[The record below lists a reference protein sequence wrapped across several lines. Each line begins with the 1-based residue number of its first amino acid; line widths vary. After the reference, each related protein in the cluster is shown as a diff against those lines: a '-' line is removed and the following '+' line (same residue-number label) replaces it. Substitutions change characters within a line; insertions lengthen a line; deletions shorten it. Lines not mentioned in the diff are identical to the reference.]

1 MTTDSATSSPAPGSS
16 NNNTQQSSSTSTAYL
31 QNAASNRNGV
41 GLGNSKD
48 GAFTRKW
55 FNQEVTPLLLEGMR
69 YLAREK

>member
-1 MTTDSATSSPAPGSS
+1 MTTDSTNSPASQSGT
-16 NNNTQQSSSTSTAYL
+16 NNSQSTTSPAYL

-55 FNQEVTPLLLEGMR
+55 FNQEVTPILLEGMR
-69 YLAREK
+69 YLAREKYV